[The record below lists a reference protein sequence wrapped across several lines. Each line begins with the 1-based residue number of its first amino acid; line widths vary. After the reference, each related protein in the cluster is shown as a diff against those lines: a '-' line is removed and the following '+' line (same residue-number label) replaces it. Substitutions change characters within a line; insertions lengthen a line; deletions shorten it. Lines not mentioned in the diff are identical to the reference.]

1 MCDIRQTTA
10 YLAAWAYFYT
20 HCPSIMSCMIQVTQM
35 EIWVDFSLVPRRSLL
50 IRCPREVWERVSLGE
65 YLSVTS
71 QLMVAGPGRTEPKTP
86 GNLGWVE
93 LCSSWNPFLWNLT
106 WSANSYP
113 FSWTNFTKRSSPVL
127 GLKVRHVLFS
137 YSAIA
142 SWIVDLKASEVKISK
157 TSKLMLKYLSL
168 GIWGF

>member
-20 HCPSIMSCMIQVTQM
+20 HCTSIMSCMIQVTQL
-35 EIWVDFSLVPRRSLL
+35 EIWVDFSLVPRHSLL
-50 IRCPREVWERVSLGE
+50 ISCPREVWERVSLGD
-65 YLSVTS
+65 VTAHGRVQEWPS
-71 QLMVAGPGRTEPKTP
+71 RKMPGD
-86 GNLGWVE
+86 LGWVD
-93 LCSSWNPFLWNLT
+93 LCSSWNPFLWNRT
-106 WSANSYP
+106 WSTNSYP
-113 FSWTNFTKRSSPVL
+113 FSWTNFTNRSSPVL

-157 TSKLMLKYLSL
+157 TSKVMLKYLSL
-168 GIWGF
+168 GILGYQMGCI

>member
-1 MCDIRQTTA
+1 MIYVKLPHLDYVMYDTGNSIGNMGGLQPSPQ
-10 YLAAWAYFYT
+10 AWSVVRAK
-20 HCPSIMSCMIQVTQM
+20 SG
-35 EIWVDFSLVPRRSLL
+35 R
-50 IRCPREVWERVSLGE
+50 E

-71 QLMVAGPGRTEPKTP
+71 QLMVESRNDRAENAWG
-86 GNLGWVE
+86 LGWVE
-93 LCSSWNPFLWNLT
+93 LCSRWNPFLWNLT
-106 WSANSYP
+106 WSTNSYP

-157 TSKLMLKYLSL
+157 TSKLMLKSICRWESWGINWVASSL
-168 GIWGF
+168 FQAHR